1 MAHLLIY
8 IIITN
13 MTSEKLTEACTGF
26 SVSEICWFARARE
39 GSDNIVTV
47 GIDVTT
53 M

>member
-1 MAHLLIY
+1 MASLSIY
-8 IIITN
+8 IIIAN
-13 MTSEKLTEACTGF
+13 MTGEKLTGACTVF